1 VAPLTDE
8 QPVKIVKT
16 DALRIAYVEYGPTD
30 GWPVILSHGYIV
42 NGGYAAIARDPLER
56 LTSVDSGELAV
67 DIFFITSG
75 FLVTNSLLRRRDA
88 LDFLIS
94 RVLRITPAL
103 VVAVLVA
110 ALVVGPATTEL
121 PLATYFRTRTLYS
134 YVVIDA
140 LSISPFHFRYQ
151 LPGVFEHLPAAGVV
165 NAPLWTLPWEIW
177 MYGALLLLFL
187 VHGLGKAFPVIL
199 ATIVGVYSL
208 VALGLVEIDTNGA
221 IASRLL
227 AFFFVGVAMARYA
240 GRVTISLAVLVV
252 ATLVFAL
259 VSLASHSAVLLPLWL
274 GYAVLYAAYAPGMV
288 VRRWSKGPDF
298 SYGIYIY
305 AYLVQQ
311 LLVWSIGPHAP
322 LLNAVLALLLTTPLA
337 AISWY
342 WIEAPSLALKA
353 RLRGRLAE
361 RRAMNA
367 DVADVAIAERA
378 A

>member
-1 VAPLTDE
+1 MATKLHVLA
-8 QPVKIVKT
+8 
-16 DALRIAYVEYGPTD
+16 AGGANNFRIIRLLAASA
-30 GWPVILSHGYIV
+30 VILSHGYIV
-42 NGGYAAIARDPLER
+42 NGGYSAIAQDPLER

-67 DIFFITSG
+67 DIFFVTSG
-75 FLVTNSLLRRRDA
+75 FLVTTSLLRRRDA

-121 PLATYFRTRTLYS
+121 PLATYFRTKTVYT
-134 YVVIDA
+134 YMAIDA

-177 MYGALLLLFL
+177 MYAALLLLFL
-187 VHGLGKAFPVIL
+187 VHGLGKAFPLIL
-199 ATIVGVYSL
+199 ALIIGVYSV
-208 VALGLVEIDTNGA
+208 VALGLVEMGTNGA

-227 AFFFVGVAMARYA
+227 AFFFLGVAMARYA
-240 GRVTISLAVLVV
+240 GQVTISPAIFAIVTLLFAAVS
-252 ATLVFAL
+252 F
-259 VSLASHSAVLLPLWL
+259 ASHSALLLPEWL
-274 GYAVLYAAYAPGMV
+274 GYSVLFAAYTPGMV
-288 VRRWSKGPDF
+288 VRRWSTGPDF

-305 AYLVQQ
+305 AYMVQQ

-322 LLNAVLALLLTTPLA
+322 LLNAAFALALTVPLA

-342 WIEAPSLALKA
+342 CIEAPSLAFKE
-353 RLRGRLAE
+353 RLRTRLAV
-361 RRAMNA
+361 RRAA
-367 DVADVAIAERA
+367 KVESLAGGVTIAERTA
-378 A
+378 